1 MINST
6 VPSIAT
12 FAAFVQLKD
21 YRLPTKKEY
30 VRYIRRLGDHYQ
42 CDPAT
47 LSEDQIRAYYLE
59 LRQVRKFGGSAMK
72 IAKCALRC
80 FYREHL
86 KLGLGWTVFEELRIA
101 PPQSLPLVLTRE
113 QVATL
118 LKAVQLPRY
127 RTLLGLIYHTG
138 LRVGEAVRIEL
149 RDLRETHT
157 DHPRLHVRC
166 GKGGK
171 DRFVPLSAAMVTELR
186 DWWKTH
192 KHPTFLFPGPT
203 TGWRERGQP
212 ADAAARADTH
222 LSVSAVQTTFRLAR
236 AASGLPAEATVH
248 TLRHCYATHLLEEGV
263 SLRLISQYLGHVSLD
278 TTVIYTHLTPLNEA
292 RSRAALAVLH
302 RAVA

>member
-1 MINST
+1 MINSN

-21 YRLPTKKEY
+21 YRQPTKKEY
-30 VRYIRRLGDHYQ
+30 VRYVRRLGDHYQ

-72 IAKCALRC
+72 IAKRALRC

-86 KLGLGWTVFEELRIA
+86 KLGLAWTVFEDLRIA
-101 PPQSLPLVLTRE
+101 PPQTLPLVLSRQ
-113 QVATL
+113 QVAQL

-138 LRVGEAVRIEL
+138 LRVGEAVRLEL
-149 RDLRETHT
+149 RDLQDTHT
-157 DHPRLHVRC
+157 GHPRLHVRC

-171 DRFVPLSAAMVTELR
+171 DRFVPLSPVMVAELR
-186 DWWKTH
+186 TWWQTH
-192 KHPTFLFPGPT
+192 RHPTFLFPGPSLA
-203 TGWRERGQP
+203 WRERSP
-212 ADAAARADTH
+212 AVNVPRLAPSH
-222 LSVSAVQTTFRLAR
+222 LSVSAVQNTFRLAR

-263 SLRLISQYLGHVSLD
+263 SLRLISQYLGHASLE
-278 TTVIYTHLTPLNEA
+278 TTLIYTHLTPLNEA
-292 RSRAALAVLH
+292 RTRAALAVLH

>member
-1 MINST
+1 MINSN

-21 YRLPTKKEY
+21 YRQPTKKEY
-30 VRYIRRLGDHYQ
+30 VRYVRRLGDHYQ

-86 KLGLGWTVFEELRIA
+86 KLGLAWTVFEDLRIA
-101 PPQSLPLVLTRE
+101 PPQTLPLVLTRE
-113 QVATL
+113 QVAAL

-127 RTLLGLIYHTG
+127 RTILGLIYHTG

-149 RDLRETHT
+149 RDLRETRT
-157 DHPRLHVRC
+157 EHPRLHVRC

-171 DRFVPLSAAMVTELR
+171 DRFVPLSPAMMTELR
-186 DWWKTH
+186 EWWKTH
-192 KHPTFLFPGPT
+192 RHPTFLFPGT
-203 TGWRERGQP
+203 MTGERQRGQP
-212 ADAAARADTH
+212 TDAAVRADSH

-263 SLRLISQYLGHVSLD
+263 SLRSISQYLGHVSLD

-292 RSRAALAVLH
+292 RTRAALEVLR

>member
-21 YRLPTKKEY
+21 YRQPTKKEY
-30 VRYIRRLGDHYQ
+30 IRYVRRLGDHYQ

-86 KLGLGWTVFEELRIA
+86 KLGLGWTVFEDLRIA

-157 DHPRLHVRC
+157 DHPRLHGQV
-166 GKGGK
+166 
-171 DRFVPLSAAMVTELR
+171 S
-186 DWWKTH
+186 
-192 KHPTFLFPGPT
+192 FLT
-203 TGWRERGQP
+203 I
-212 ADAAARADTH
+212 DT
-222 LSVSAVQTTFRLAR
+222 
-236 AASGLPAEATVH
+236 
-248 TLRHCYATHLLEEGV
+248 
-263 SLRLISQYLGHVSLD
+263 
-278 TTVIYTHLTPLNEA
+278 N
-292 RSRAALAVLH
+292 
-302 RAVA
+302 

>member
-21 YRLPTKKEY
+21 YRQPTKKEY
-30 VRYIRRLGDHYQ
+30 IRYVRRLGDHYQ

-113 QVATL
+113 QVAKL

-292 RSRAALAVLH
+292 RTREALAVLH